1 MKVQKLIYVLSWSG
15 GIYIIKVLI
24 IDDEIQ
30 IRKGLRLKVDWE
42 KEGFEIVEEAS
53 NGKEALEILENM
65 DIDLVITDMRM
76 PIIDGVELAKRCH
89 IEFPH
94 VKIIVLS
101 GYSDF
106 DYVRNSLKQGVK
118 DYLLKP
124 VAPDELE
131 EALRKIRQEIKLEKN
146 KEAELIRINQL
157 ANLHLQEM
165 QEQYILY
172 LVKEERLQPYIVKER
187 LQQLKLEELLNV
199 NAKAQFI
206 TVEIREYDDHIK
218 LEELQMLCREIAK
231 EQEGTYLFNDPGY
244 TKMVQ
249 FLQLLDSET
258 STRTTKLV
266 ERIQQSITKYLKVDT
281 VIGIGNIVS
290 GLTEYRTGFISSLF
304 AWSQSNLGAR
314 SQVIDQTIIREEVFF
329 FSPDIEKKVTNAIES
344 ADMLSFKENLHS
356 ILGGIKN
363 HSVSSFS
370 FSANHLLFLLGSQAK
385 KYDIETNEI
394 QNSIW
399 NCQQNIWKLNSQYK
413 VKEDLIMLAQL
424 IMERVR
430 HARFSNQ
437 TLIES
442 ARNYVDLHYASE
454 ISLTTL
460 STIFHIN
467 SAHLSE
473 TFKHHVGKNFSDYL
487 VSLRMEKA
495 TELLKDNQLKII
507 DVANLVGFS
516 SSGYFSTVFKK
527 HLGQTPVEFRNSKI
541 GNC

>member
-1 MKVQKLIYVLSWSG
+1 M
-15 GIYIIKVLI
+15 IKVLI
-24 IDDEIQ
+24 TDDEIQ

-131 EALRKIRQEIKLEKN
+131 EALRKIRREIKLEKN

-199 NAKAQFI
+199 NAKVQFI
-206 TVEIREYDDHIK
+206 TVEIREYDDSIK
-218 LEELQMLCREIAK
+218 LEELPFQMLCREIAK
-231 EQEGTYLFNDPGY
+231 EQEGTYLFNDPSY

-258 STRTTKLV
+258 STRTTQLV

-281 VIGIGNIVS
+281 VIGIGNVVS
-290 GLTEYRTGFISSLF
+290 DLTEYRTGFISSLF
-304 AWSQSNLGAR
+304 AWSQSKLGTR
-314 SQVIDQTIIREEVFF
+314 SQVIDQTITREEVFF
-329 FSPDIEKKVTNAIES
+329 FSPDIEKKVTNAIEH
-344 ADMLSFKENLHS
+344 ADIHSFKENLLS
-356 ILGGIKN
+356 ILGGKKN

-385 KYDIETNEI
+385 KYDIETNDI

-399 NCQQNIWKLNSQYK
+399 NCQQNIWKLNSQHK
-413 VKEDLIMLAQL
+413 VKDDLIMLAQL

-442 ARNYVDLHYASE
+442 VRNYVDLHYASE
-454 ISLTTL
+454 ISLTAL

-487 VSLRMEKA
+487 VNLRMEKA

-527 HLGQTPVEFRNSKI
+527 HFGQTPVEFRNSI
-541 GNC
+541 TGSG

>member
-1 MKVQKLIYVLSWSG
+1 M
-15 GIYIIKVLI
+15 IKVLI

-30 IRKGLRLKVDWE
+30 IRKGLRLKVNWE

-53 NGKEALEILENM
+53 NGKEALGILEKT

-76 PIIDGVELAKRCH
+76 PIMDGVELAKRCH
-89 IEFPH
+89 IEYPH
-94 VKIIVLS
+94 VKIVVLS

-131 EALRKIRQEIKLEKN
+131 ESLRKIREEIKEEN
-146 KEAELIRINQL
+146 KKQAELDRMNLL

-172 LVKEERLQPYIVKER
+172 LVKEERLQPDIVKER
-187 LQQLKLEELLNV
+187 LKQLQLEELLNE
-199 NAKAQFI
+199 NAKVQFI
-206 TVEIREYDDHIK
+206 TVEMREYSDPIK
-218 LEELQMLCREIAK
+218 LEELKLPFQMLCREIAQ
-231 EQEGTYLFNDPGY
+231 EQEGTYLFNDPNY
-244 TKMVQ
+244 ANMVQ
-249 FLQLLDSET
+249 FLLIINSNTQT
-258 STRTTKLV
+258 STSTFQLV
-266 ERIQQSITKYLKVDT
+266 KRIQQSITKYLRVDT
-281 VIGIGNIVS
+281 VIGIGNVVN
-290 GLTEYRTGFISSLF
+290 GLTEYRTGYISSLL
-304 AWSQSNLGAR
+304 AWSQSQIGAK
-314 SQVIDQTIIREEVFF
+314 SQVIDQTVTREEVFD
-329 FSPDIEKKVTNAIES
+329 FSPNIEKRLTNAIEN
-344 ADMLSFKENLHS
+344 ADMLAFKENIQS

-363 HSVSSFS
+363 QSVLSFS
-370 FSANHLLFLLGSQAK
+370 FIANHVLFLLGSLAK
-385 KYDIETNEI
+385 KYDVETNDI
-394 QNSIW
+394 NNAVW

-413 VKEDLIMLAQL
+413 VKEDLILLAQL

-430 HARFSNQ
+430 QTRFSNKA
-437 TLIES
+437 IIDS
-442 ARNYVDLHYASE
+442 VRNYVDLHYASE

-460 STIFHIN
+460 SNLFHIN

-487 VSLRMEKA
+487 VNLRMEKA
-495 TELLKDNQLKII
+495 AELLKDNQLKII

-527 HLGQTPVEFRNSKI
+527 HYGQTPIEFRNAISWN
-541 GNC
+541 G